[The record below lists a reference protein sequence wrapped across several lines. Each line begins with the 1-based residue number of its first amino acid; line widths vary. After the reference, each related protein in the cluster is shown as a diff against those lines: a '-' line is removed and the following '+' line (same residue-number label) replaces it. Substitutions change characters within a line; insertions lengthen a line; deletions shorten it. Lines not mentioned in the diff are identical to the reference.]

1 MGANPA
7 INPGMNTENTGRK
20 PEQEPKPGPEPNQQP
35 FTAGDRTDPS
45 DPSKGIDPSKGADQ
59 GPKNVLGGPLAL
71 CGQNPITGFYRTGCC
86 ETGPLDRG
94 SHTVCAQVTA
104 AFLEFTRSRGNDLS
118 TPLPWA
124 DFPGLKPGDRWCLCA
139 SRWLEAVA
147 AGAAPPVDL
156 QATHEAALRIVP
168 LEALK
173 RHALS
178 RSPEASSDGT
188 QPNQAS

>member
-1 MGANPA
+1 MGATPA
-7 INPGMNTENTGRK
+7 INPVMNTEDTGRK
-20 PEQEPKPGPEPNQQP
+20 HEQEPKPGPEPKQQP
-35 FTAGDRTDPS
+35 FTTGDRTDPS
-45 DPSKGIDPSKGADQ
+45 QNPDQ

-71 CGQNPITGFYRTGCC
+71 CGQNPVTGFYRTGCC

-124 DFPGLKPGDRWCLCA
+124 DFPGLQPGDRWCLCA